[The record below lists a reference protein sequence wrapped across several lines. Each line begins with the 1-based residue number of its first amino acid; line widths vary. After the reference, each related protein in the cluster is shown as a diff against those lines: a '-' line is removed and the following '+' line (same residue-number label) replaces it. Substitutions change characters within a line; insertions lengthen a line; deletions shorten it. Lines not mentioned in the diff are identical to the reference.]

1 MFGPREST
9 THLVVIFLDYTRP
22 DGQRAVELMPVG
34 WWHQVAG
41 VDFCSYPPDRD
52 IHHVPK
58 WVEEEKSPEDGWIAW
73 KVKVIKQA
81 KNHEQGL
88 RRLKKS
94 YTQEE
99 FSSSTDEVAA
109 EIPVTES
116 DISILNDDQML
127 DELMDISP
135 LFDEDNDDTR
145 KERLPSSNSR
155 SVSRPHTSDEPSV
168 LPNRSP
174 SETLAAVNRV
184 RSNSK
189 KRPTTVEDLDN
200 FEKRIKSQIKS
211 ELKSFRRSTQ
221 YNMNKFLREAASRM
235 INQPLGE
242 SMQPLMNLQNT
253 LPFKKLDEFEKF
265 DEEIANDVDKQN
277 ILKIWM
283 TKIVTGHSKFTES
296 VAKIL
301 EGLMRKAVQQE
312 YSACGKKINGKA
324 KKDFSNTASFRC
336 MLDVVLA
343 KFSSETDRT
352 SRWFSGSGD
361 REGGKKLRSGGR
373 PDTSSTSG
381 SNENSAGS
389 VNDSNDF

>member
-1 MFGPREST
+1 MFVPREST

-22 DGQRAVELMPVG
+22 DGQKAVELVPVG
-34 WWHQVAG
+34 WWHQVSG

-52 IHHVPK
+52 THHVPK
-58 WVEEEKSPEDGWIAW
+58 WVEGEKSPEDGWIAW

-99 FSSSTDEVAA
+99 FSSSADEVAA

-116 DISILNDDQML
+116 DIPILNDDQIS
-127 DELMDISP
+127 DELMDIS
-135 LFDEDNDDTR
+135 LLSDEDNDDTR
-145 KERLPSSNSR
+145 EERLPSSNSR
-155 SVSRPHTSDEPSV
+155 SVSRPNTSNEPSV
-168 LPNRSP
+168 LPDRSP
-174 SETLAAVNRV
+174 SETLAALNRV

-189 KRPTTVEDLDN
+189 KRPATVEDLEN

-221 YNMNKFLREAASRM
+221 YDMNEFLREAASR
-235 INQPLGE
+235 
-242 SMQPLMNLQNT
+242 
-253 LPFKKLDEFEKF
+253 
-265 DEEIANDVDKQN
+265 
-277 ILKIWM
+277 
-283 TKIVTGHSKFTES
+283 
-296 VAKIL
+296 
-301 EGLMRKAVQQE
+301 
-312 YSACGKKINGKA
+312 
-324 KKDFSNTASFRC
+324 
-336 MLDVVLA
+336 VVLA
-343 KFSSETDRT
+343 KFSSETEKTIITRT

-361 REGGKKLRSGGR
+361 REGDRKLRSGGR